1 MFCEKCGK
9 EIPDST
15 KFCPYCGAPVSK
27 AQDFVN
33 KAGEAFNAA
42 EQELGSAFDEVKQS
56 FTGNSAN
63 QQNAG
68 GQYNGGYQN
77 NGAGQYNA
85 GYQNNGAGQYNAGY
99 QNNGAGQYNA
109 GYQNNGAGQYN
120 AGYQN
125 NGAGQ
130 YNAGYQN
137 NGAGQYN
144 TGYQNNGGQTP
155 PPYRGERLKDDRG
168 LASYIILSIITC
180 GIYGYYFI
188 YKMAHDVN
196 VACDGDGENTSGL
209 VAFILLSMIT
219 CGIYAWYWYYKLGNR
234 LANNAGRYGLGIQEN
249 GTTVLMWCIFGTLI
263 CGIGPFI
270 AMHILIKNSNMI
282 CNAYNRTH
290 GLM

>member
-77 NGAGQYNA
+77 NG
-85 GYQNNGAGQYNAGY
+85 
-99 QNNGAGQYNA
+99 
-109 GYQNNGAGQYN
+109 
-120 AGYQN
+120 
-125 NGAGQ
+125 
-130 YNAGYQN
+130 
-137 NGAGQYN
+137 
-144 TGYQNNGGQTP
+144 GQTP
-155 PPYRGERLKDDRG
+155 PPYRGEKLKDDRG

-196 VACDGDGENTSGL
+196 IACDGDGENTSGL

>member
-56 FTGNSAN
+56 FTVNSAN

-68 GQYNGGYQN
+68 GQYNGS
-77 NGAGQYNA
+77 
-85 GYQNNGAGQYNAGY
+85 Y

-180 GIYGYYFI
+180 GIY
-188 YKMAHDVN
+188 
-196 VACDGDGENTSGL
+196 
-209 VAFILLSMIT
+209 
-219 CGIYAWYWYYKLGNR
+219 AWYWYYKLGNR

-270 AMHILIKNSNMI
+270 AMYILIKNSNMI

>member
-77 NGAGQYNA
+77 NGAGQYN
-85 GYQNNGAGQYNAGY
+85 
-99 QNNGAGQYNA
+99 
-109 GYQNNGAGQYN
+109 
-120 AGYQN
+120 
-125 NGAGQ
+125 
-130 YNAGYQN
+130 
-137 NGAGQYN
+137 

-155 PPYRGERLKDDRG
+155 PPYRGEKLKDDRG

-180 GIYGYYFI
+180 GIYSYYFI

-196 VACDGDGENTSGL
+196 IACEGDGENTSGL
-209 VAFILLSMIT
+209 VAFVLLSLIT
-219 CGIYAWYWYYKLGNR
+219 CGIYAWFWYYNLGNR
-234 LANNAGRYGLGIQEN
+234 LAANGPRYGLSIQEN
-249 GTTVLMWCIFGTLI
+249 GTTVLLWQIFGAFI
-263 CGIGPFI
+263 CGIGPFV
-270 AMHILIKNSNMI
+270 AMHILIKNSNKI
-282 CNAYNRTH
+282 CNAYNRAH

>member
-77 NGAGQYNA
+77 NG
-85 GYQNNGAGQYNAGY
+85 
-99 QNNGAGQYNA
+99 
-109 GYQNNGAGQYN
+109 
-120 AGYQN
+120 
-125 NGAGQ
+125 
-130 YNAGYQN
+130 
-137 NGAGQYN
+137 
-144 TGYQNNGGQTP
+144 GQTP
-155 PPYRGERLKDDRG
+155 PPYRGEKLKDDRG

-234 LANNAGRYGLGIQEN
+234 LANNAGRYGLSIQEN

>member
-77 NGAGQYNA
+77 NG
-85 GYQNNGAGQYNAGY
+85 
-99 QNNGAGQYNA
+99 
-109 GYQNNGAGQYN
+109 
-120 AGYQN
+120 
-125 NGAGQ
+125 
-130 YNAGYQN
+130 
-137 NGAGQYN
+137 
-144 TGYQNNGGQTP
+144 GQTP
-155 PPYRGERLKDDRG
+155 PPYRGEKLKDDRG

-196 VACDGDGENTSGL
+196 IACDGDGENTSGL

-249 GTTVLMWCIFGTLI
+249 GTTVLMWCISL
-263 CGIGPFI
+263 
-270 AMHILIKNSNMI
+270 S
-282 CNAYNRTH
+282 RTQI
-290 GLM
+290 

>member
-15 KFCPYCGAPVSK
+15 KFCPYCGAAVSK

-33 KAGEAFNAA
+33 KAGEVFNAA

-77 NGAGQYNA
+77 NGAGQYN
-85 GYQNNGAGQYNAGY
+85 
-99 QNNGAGQYNA
+99 
-109 GYQNNGAGQYN
+109 
-120 AGYQN
+120 
-125 NGAGQ
+125 
-130 YNAGYQN
+130 
-137 NGAGQYN
+137 

-155 PPYRGERLKDDRG
+155 PPYRGEKLKDDRG
-168 LASYIILSIITC
+168 LASYIILSI
-180 GIYGYYFI
+180 
-188 YKMAHDVN
+188 
-196 VACDGDGENTSGL
+196 
-209 VAFILLSMIT
+209 IT

-282 CNAYNRTH
+282 CNAYNRAH

>member
-77 NGAGQYNA
+77 NGAGQYN
-85 GYQNNGAGQYNAGY
+85 
-99 QNNGAGQYNA
+99 
-109 GYQNNGAGQYN
+109 
-120 AGYQN
+120 
-125 NGAGQ
+125 
-130 YNAGYQN
+130 
-137 NGAGQYN
+137 

-155 PPYRGERLKDDRG
+155 PPYRGEKLKDDRG

-196 VACDGDGENTSGL
+196 IACDGDGENTSGL
-209 VAFILLSMIT
+209 VAFVLLSLIT
-219 CGIYAWYWYYKLGNR
+219 CGIYAWFWYYNLGNR
-234 LANNAGRYGLGIQEN
+234 LAANGPRYGLSIQEN
-249 GTTVLMWCIFGTLI
+249 GTTVLLWQIFGAFI
-263 CGIGPFI
+263 CGIGPFV
-270 AMHILIKNSNMI
+270 AMHILIKNSNKI
-282 CNAYNRTH
+282 CNAYNRAH